1 VCLAWLDLLLV
12 VLFCNS
18 ETDLFLLFKDC
29 IEFLLAG
36 IGGKINV
43 ISFIS
48 RVGVLVQTTA
58 ELWEKRL

>member
-1 VCLAWLDLLLV
+1 V